1 LAEEI
6 KIIKIK
12 DYYCFRIRDMVF
24 VNEKLEEQNPKLY
37 AKAIEHERKHS
48 ASYKFK
54 DVFMDLKPEGT
65 FFQSIAFMYKNPRAL
80 KQFIPFFV
88 WEGHL
93 YIDYTLMFLY
103 SALLLLL
110 VVFI

>member
-1 LAEEI
+1 MDEQI

-12 DYYCFRIRDMVF
+12 DCLCFRIRDTIF
-24 VNEKLEEQNPKLY
+24 VHENLEKQMPNLY
-37 AKAIEHERKHS
+37 EKAIEHEKKHS

-54 DVFMDLKPEGT
+54 DVFLDLKPEGT
-65 FFQSIAFMYKNPRAL
+65 FFQSISFIFKNPRAL

-110 VVFI
+110 VVFV